1 MEPDDRE
8 GTDAREAHGEHTRL
22 RIRRLE
28 RGGRRRLPRRGA
40 GRARQQ
46 HVTHVPI
53 SVFEGVDRP
62 MELMA
67 PAEEDGPSTDE
78 THAFTTRTP
87 TLDDPHE
94 PPRL

>member
-1 MEPDDRE
+1 
-8 GTDAREAHGEHTRL
+8 
-22 RIRRLE
+22 
-28 RGGRRRLPRRGA
+28 
-40 GRARQQ
+40 
-46 HVTHVPI
+46 
-53 SVFEGVDRP
+53 